1 MQEGRGGAEKSVQL
15 LIDTGEMARVGG
27 WELDLSTKE
36 VSWTEEVGRIH
47 GVEAGYKP
55 KLEEALNFYAP
66 ESRPGIEAA
75 VKKVAETGEPYDL
88 ESLLIPRGSQD
99 KIWVRSLGRPVYS
112 GGKIVKLAGTF
123 QNIDK
128 YKKAEEE
135 YKTVLLTAMDGFTI
149 DDMQG
154 RILYVN
160 DAYCRLMGY
169 TRDELL
175 TMRISDIEAVER
187 QEETAQHLKKIMEVG
202 GDHFETHYRCKDG
215 RIVDVEISANYIDTG
230 GGRLFVFVRD
240 ITERRQAEVALR
252 QTVENFRRSLDESP
266 LGVCIVTKEGEL
278 IYVNQ
283 AMLDFDGGDSIE
295 EFKKTPLNQRYTPES
310 FAESRIRREK
320 RKREDHG
327 PSEYDISIVT
337 KDGKIRHLHVFR
349 KNIVWDGERQFLV
362 LYNDVTERKQAEA
375 QIHASLREK
384 EILLSEIHHRV
395 KNNMQVISSLLD
407 LQAKSSGNQALA
419 EMLNESQ
426 RRIRSMSMIHEQLY
440 DSKDFARID
449 LVGYVRALSQE
460 LFQLYKINPGRIDMI
475 VQTDGDVYVDI
486 NKAIPCGLILNELI
500 SNVLKHAFP
509 GGEHGEIL
517 IIIRETKDTEIE
529 ILLRDNGL
537 GMPDDV
543 DIHNPQTV
551 GLYLVNGLVKNQLD
565 GQIEVRRD
573 NGTEFRIIFPL

>member
-1 MQEGRGGAEKSVQL
+1 MKDEAKTKKQLLNELVELRQLVSVLDKSKLEVGELYRTLFETSPDAIGLYDLDGKLLIANRMAFTIFGYEEADAIDKTITDFVVPEERERKIEQIKTVLERDIVLKNEYKGLRKDGTIFNGEEMIALVKDLYGKPKFMFSSIRDITERKKAEEALKKSVQL

-362 LYNDVTERKQAEA
+362 LYNDITERKQAEED
-375 QIHASLREK
+375 SC
-384 EILLSEIHHRV
+384 
-395 KNNMQVISSLLD
+395 ISSGERD
-407 LQAKSSGNQALA
+407 PPQGSPSPGEEQHAGDIRPSRSPGEVKRESGA
-419 EMLNESQ
+419 
-426 RRIRSMSMIHEQLY
+426 
-440 DSKDFARID
+440 D
-449 LVGYVRALSQE
+449 
-460 LFQLYKINPGRIDMI
+460 
-475 VQTDGDVYVDI
+475 
-486 NKAIPCGLILNELI
+486 
-500 SNVLKHAFP
+500 
-509 GGEHGEIL
+509 
-517 IIIRETKDTEIE
+517 
-529 ILLRDNGL
+529 
-537 GMPDDV
+537 
-543 DIHNPQTV
+543 
-551 GLYLVNGLVKNQLD
+551 
-565 GQIEVRRD
+565 
-573 NGTEFRIIFPL
+573 